1 MTDEGKVYAFGSN
14 YYGCLGLEEE
24 DDTVLSPVPLP
35 FFSSNP
41 VEEIS
46 CGENHVAALTK
57 DGEVYTWGC
66 GEFGKIYWYST
77 LGYGNKKISVGKKRS
92 IWS

>member
-57 DGEVYTWGC
+57 DGEVYTWGS
-66 GEFGKIYWYST
+66 GEFGKI
-77 LGYGNKKISVGKKRS
+77 
-92 IWS
+92 